1 MFYKRPKFR
10 RGGSTGIDSLTP
22 RVQAKIGFPNFG
34 LPQAPSQQQI
44 DAFRQ
49 AEADRLARIRAQN
62 TFAPTRSMPYRPGF
76 SFLGSGI
83 TSPAGTTPV
92 APTPKTSEGG
102 LGDFFRRSII
112 GRRYTGEDPDAGMMN
127 FSTNTGFG
135 FLKPGVRFDRD
146 VEQTIRSAPT
156 EEDELPLYDFDEIEG
171 GAIDISKLVPK
182 QKKPKPKTPEIKL
195 DDDDTDTGER
205 SFEDDFKT
213 EVAKI
218 NKALGKKGGI
228 DKGELALMLADAI
241 GTKGTIADKA
251 KTLSGALRKKIA
263 TDKATD
269 RQIAMLA
276 YKTVGDLRKAEIMA
290 GKRTYSEKVGERL
303 RKLNKI
309 INDPNESSERI
320 EEAKR
325 LKKIELESI
334 PGGAQKD
341 GYLTGKDS
349 IVAVNTREKLIRRLN
364 KEKAKPKPN
373 PEKISGLKKEIETI
387 NKVLR
392 PDLRSS
398 FADGSPK
405 PPEMEAPTPEEVS
418 RTPSA
423 QVSKLGYDELRN
435 RLPKE
440 ITDDVIQLIS
450 DSEEALRD
458 FAYIRTQGDVDK
470 FNVKYGVT
478 LVLPPTT

>member
-1 MFYKRPKFR
+1 MFYKRPRFR

-22 RVQAKIGFPNFG
+22 RVQARMGFPNFG

-135 FLKPGVRFDRD
+135 FLNPGLRLDRD
-146 VEQTIRSAPT
+146 IEQTIRSAPT
-156 EEDELPLYDFDEIEG
+156 EEDELPLYDEDEIEG
-171 GAIDISKLVPK
+171 GAIDVSKLVPK
-182 QKKPKPKTPEIKL
+182 QRKPKTPEIKL

-309 INDPNESSERI
+309 INDPSRWSW
-320 EEAKR
+320 KR
-325 LKKIELESI
+325 
-334 PGGAQKD
+334 
-341 GYLTGKDS
+341 
-349 IVAVNTREKLIRRLN
+349 
-364 KEKAKPKPN
+364 
-373 PEKISGLKKEIETI
+373 
-387 NKVLR
+387 
-392 PDLRSS
+392 
-398 FADGSPK
+398 
-405 PPEMEAPTPEEVS
+405 
-418 RTPSA
+418 
-423 QVSKLGYDELRN
+423 
-435 RLPKE
+435 
-440 ITDDVIQLIS
+440 
-450 DSEEALRD
+450 
-458 FAYIRTQGDVDK
+458 
-470 FNVKYGVT
+470 
-478 LVLPPTT
+478 

>member
-1 MFYKRPKFR
+1 MFYKRPRFR

-22 RVQAKIGFPNFG
+22 RVKAQMGFPNFG

-49 AEADRLARIRAQN
+49 AEADRLARIRAQS

-92 APTPKTSEGG
+92 APTRKTSEGG

-156 EEDELPLYDFDEIEG
+156 KEDELPLYDEDEREG
-171 GAIDISKLVPK
+171 GAIDISKLVPEK
-182 QKKPKPKTPEIKL
+182 RKPKTPEIKL

-205 SFEDDFKT
+205 SFENDFKT

-334 PGGAQKD
+334 PGGAVKD
-341 GYLTGKDS
+341 QYLTGRDS
-349 IVAVNTREKLIRRLN
+349 LAAVDERNKFITRLA
-364 KEKAKPKPN
+364 KEKAKPKN
-373 PEKISGLKKEIETI
+373 AQNAAKIANLENQIETT
-387 NKVLR
+387 NKLLR
-392 PDLRSS
+392 PDLRRS